1 LEKALGMVEQL
12 EKIVYIIAGPNGC
25 GKSTLAN
32 ELIEEQDMP
41 FLNADQIAEEIAG
54 EQSIEQV
61 RVTAGKI
68 FFRRLDE
75 YISDGKSFAIEST
88 LSGRYLVRF
97 IEKLKKS
104 NYTVNIKYVYI
115 ASPEEAISRIRCRV
129 LSGGHHIPDE
139 DVVRRFGRSVRNFWY
154 LYKDMADFWEI
165 WFNGAD
171 AVNYVA
177 VLKDNQIKVTSKE
190 LFEQFMEMLC
200 QKK

>member
-1 LEKALGMVEQL
+1 MNTEN
-12 EKIVYIIAGPNGC
+12 KIVYIIAGPNGC

-32 ELIEEQDMP
+32 ELLEEQDMP
-41 FLNADQIAEEIAG
+41 FLNADRIAEDIAG
-54 EQSIEQV
+54 EQSLEQV

-97 IEKLKKS
+97 IEKLKKL

-115 ASPEEAISRIRCRV
+115 ADSEEAIARIRCRV

-139 DVVRRFGRSVRNFWY
+139 DVVRRFGRSVRNFWNI
-154 LYKDMADFWEI
+154 YKDMADLWEI
-165 WFNGAD
+165 WFNGAETI
-171 AVNYVA
+171 NYVA
-177 VLKDNQIKVTSKE
+177 TSKNSRMNIANDE
-190 LFEQFMEMLC
+190 LFRKFMDML
-200 QKK
+200 

>member
-1 LEKALGMVEQL
+1 MEKTFGMVKQL

-32 ELIEEQDMP
+32 ELLQEQDMP

-54 EQSIEQV
+54 EASVEQV

-75 YISDGKSFAIEST
+75 YTSEGKSFAVEST
-88 LSGRYLVRF
+88 LSGKYLVRF
-97 IEKLKKS
+97 IEKLKRL

-115 ASPEEAISRIRCRV
+115 ADPEEAISRIRCRV

-139 DVVRRFGRSVRNFWY
+139 DVVRRFGRSIRNFWY
-154 LYKDMADFWEI
+154 LYKDMADLWEI
-165 WFNGAD
+165 WFNGAETFCC
-171 AVNYVA
+171 VA
-177 VLKDNQIKVTSKE
+177 VSENNQISVTNKE
-190 LFEQFMEMLC
+190 LFIRFSRILYG
-200 QKK
+200 